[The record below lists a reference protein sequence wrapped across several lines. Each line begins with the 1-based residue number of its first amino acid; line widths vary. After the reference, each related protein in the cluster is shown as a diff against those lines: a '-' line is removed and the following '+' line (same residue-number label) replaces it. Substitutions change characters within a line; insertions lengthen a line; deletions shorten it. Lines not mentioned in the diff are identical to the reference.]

1 MLFDFDAVGLEGG
14 AQDIDRAMGFRFA
27 AHEDIHRGVGVLG
40 PAVDADMGLCK
51 HRDSGNA
58 AVLGEMM
65 QVDMQQGCTRG
76 VNAVAQCRFDKLQIV
91 EPLCTP

>member
-1 MLFDFDAVGLEGG
+1 
-14 AQDIDRAMGFRFA
+14 
-27 AHEDIHRGVGVLG
+27 
-40 PAVDADMGLCK
+40 
-51 HRDSGNA
+51 
-58 AVLGEMM
+58 MM